1 LQAPSEYLMIL
12 ILHFYSF
19 QPARPLKDKAMLSAT
34 NYSVKSLFNI
44 FNLNLARW
52 R

>member
-1 LQAPSEYLMIL
+1 MIL

-34 NYSVKSLFNI
+34 NYSVNFLFGI
-44 FNLNLARW
+44 FIFNLARW